1 MNKLPFPS
9 IKANQDFQ
17 KSFSALVRKV
27 HQNNLYQTLTPRNI
41 HNFAHG
47 SGWRTHSGDESAK
60 ELSEIEK
67 HSTEFSLS
75 FTDVVQQNLAVLP
88 RLISD
93 ITQSMHSG
101 LMQSMYSKIHQ
112 ATQQT
117 GNIVTASQAG
127 SNAKAVIEMLN
138 KIEFGVDENGNVSMP
153 EIHVPSGS
161 TIFEDIEKEGAAFE
175 KEMEEIIERK
185 KISALQ
191 KEQDRL
197 SKFKKP

>member
-17 KSFSALVRKV
+17 KSFNALVRKV
-27 HQNNLYQTLTPRNI
+27 HQNNLYQTLTPRNV

-67 HSTEFSLS
+67 HSTEFSIS
-75 FTDVVQQNLAVLP
+75 FIDVVQQNLAVLP

-153 EIHVPSGS
+153 EIHVPPGS

>member
-1 MNKLPFPS
+1 MKKLPFPL

-17 KSFSALVRKV
+17 KSFNALVRKV
-27 HQNNLYQTLTPRNI
+27 HQDNLYQTLTPRNV

-60 ELSEIEK
+60 ELSEMEK

-75 FTDVVQQNLAVLP
+75 FTDVVQQHLAMLP

-101 LMQSMYSKIHQ
+101 LMQSMYSKVRQ
-112 ATQQT
+112 STEQT
-117 GNIVTASQAG
+117 GNIVNASQVG
-127 SNAKAVIEMLN
+127 SNAKAIIEILN
-138 KIEFGVDENGNVSMP
+138 KIEFGVDESGNVTMP
-153 EIHVPSGS
+153 EIHVPPGS
-161 TIFEDIEKEGAAFE
+161 TIFEDIQKEGAAFE

-185 KISALQ
+185 KLLALQ
-191 KEQDRL
+191 KEQERL
-197 SKFKKP
+197 SKFKHS